1 VEEKR
6 ERKRLS
12 LEEKR
17 ERKRLSLEEKRERK
31 RLSLEEK
38 REKRRARKGFVP
50 SNEKKFHLD
59 GKKKRELFVFFF
71 INLQK

>member
-1 VEEKR
+1 V
-6 ERKRLS
+6 
-12 LEEKR
+12 
-17 ERKRLSLEEKRERK
+17 EEKRERK